1 MTAPKR
7 PDSPGV
13 PFFDYLRQYEG
24 LAGRLD
30 AAIARVLHSGRLI
43 LDREVKAFEQA
54 FARYCGSGEGI
65 GVNSGTDAI
74 QVALRAAGVGAGDE
88 VITVPNTSVGT
99 VSAICSAGATPVFAD
114 VLDDSLLIDPER
126 VREKITPRTKAIV
139 PVHLFGQ
146 AAEMDAILDAASG
159 RSIAV
164 IEDCAQSHGAEYR
177 GRKTGAIG
185 LAGCF
190 SFYPTKN
197 LGSFG
202 DAGMIVTADPELAAR
217 ARAIRT
223 YGWERRDV
231 SVGEGI
237 NSRLDEIHAAVL
249 REKLPFLDDWNQR
262 RYEHAMQY
270 KQLLAGLPLT
280 LPTIPAG
287 MLHVFHLFVVRTPR
301 RDALSAHLASRGIGT
316 LVHYPVPIHL
326 QPAYAHLGNGAGT
339 CPVAEKAQGEILSL
353 PLFPELTRPE
363 LEEVCSAVR
372 DFFRSGG

>member
-1 MTAPKR
+1 MIPLKRQAP
-7 PDSPGV
+7 PGV
-13 PFFDYLRQYEG
+13 PFFNYLRQYES

-43 LDREVKAFEQA
+43 LDHEVGAFEES
-54 FARYCGSGEGI
+54 FSRYCGSGYGI
-65 GVNSGTDAI
+65 GVNSGTDAL

-114 VLDDSLLIDPER
+114 VLDESLLLDPAR
-126 VREKITPRTKAIV
+126 IRDLITPRTKAVI

-146 AAEMDAILDAASG
+146 AAKMDAILESVAG
-159 RSIAV
+159 RGIAV

-177 GRKTGAIG
+177 GRKTGSIG
-185 LAGCF
+185 QAGCF

-202 DAGMIVTADPELAAR
+202 DAGMIVTSDPELAAR

-223 YGWERRDV
+223 YGWEQRDI

-280 LPTIPAG
+280 LPSIPAG
-287 MLHVFHLFVVRTPR
+287 MLHVFHLFVVRTGR
-301 RDALSAHLASRGIGT
+301 RDALAAYLAARGIGT
-316 LVHYPVPIHL
+316 LIHYPVPIYL
-326 QPAYAHLGNGAGT
+326 QPAYSHLGSGPGA
-339 CPVAEKAQGEILSL
+339 CPVAEKAQTEILSL

-363 LEEVCSAVR
+363 LEEVCAAIR
-372 DFFRSGG
+372 DFFQSGG